1 MLDNVTIN
9 QLRAFVAVCR
19 QGSFSGAAR
28 ELKRAQSAISHAIKA
43 LEQAFDVELFER
55 NTRKATLTAAGR
67 SLLPDARAV
76 IARTEEMKMRA
87 AAMAG
92 AGVPQVSVA
101 VDTYFSRP
109 HLIECLRSLQ
119 ADFSTVAINLRMT
132 TMQGGER
139 LVLEGNCALAVTIT
153 AVPELSPGTIERQHL
168 CDVQMVT
175 VCAPSH
181 PLAVIAGPIP
191 REEFGRHIQLVV
203 TDNQPDA
210 EKNQM
215 GVAGERQWLVNDL
228 GAKHDLLRGGLC
240 WGHMPR
246 HMVAE
251 DLANAT
257 LVELQRRAWHMR
269 PLTFM
274 VSQRRG
280 YSFSEPE
287 RRLIELLGGAQSRPK
302 EAPSDGVSRKSAR
315 QQMPRTQGMA
325 ETDPQ

>member
-9 QLRAFVAVCR
+9 QLRAFVAVCDE
-19 QGSFSGAAR
+19 GSFSGAAR
-28 ELKRAQSAISHAIKA
+28 ELRRAQSAISHAINA
-43 LEQAFDVELFER
+43 LENAFDVLLFER

-67 SLLPDARAV
+67 SLLPDARGV

-87 AAMAG
+87 VAIAE

-101 VDTYFSRP
+101 VDTYFPRT
-109 HLIECLRSLQ
+109 HLIESLRTLQ
-119 ADFSTVAINLRMT
+119 ADFPTVAINLRMT

-139 LVLEGNCALAVTIT
+139 LVLDGTCALAVTIT
-153 AVPELSPGTIERQHL
+153 DVPELSQDSIERHHL
-168 CDVQMVT
+168 CDAQMVT

-181 PLAVIAGPIP
+181 PLAAIKGPIP

-210 EKNQM
+210 EKTQQ
-215 GVAGERQWLVNDL
+215 GVAGERQWWVNDL

-246 HMVAE
+246 HLVEE
-251 DLANAT
+251 DLAKGS

-269 PLTFM
+269 ALTFM
-274 VSQRRG
+274 ISQRRG
-280 YSFSEPE
+280 YSFSEGE
-287 RRLIELLGGAQSRPK
+287 TRLIELLGHRHPVPK
-302 EAPSDGVSRKSAR
+302 GGKTKASVTGGR
-315 QQMPRTQGMA
+315 
-325 ETDPQ
+325 

>member
-9 QLRAFVAVCR
+9 QLRAFVAVCS

-28 ELKRAQSAISHAIKA
+28 ELRRAQSAISHAIKA
-43 LEQAFDVELFER
+43 LEDAFDVALFER

-76 IARTEEMKMRA
+76 ISRTEEMKTRA
-87 AAMAG
+87 ASIAE
-92 AGVPQVSVA
+92 AGVPQVSIA
-101 VDTYFSRP
+101 VDTYFARVR
-109 HLIECLRSLQ
+109 LIECLRSLQ
-119 ADFSTVAINLRMT
+119 TEFPTVEINLRIT

-139 LVLEGNCALAVTIT
+139 LVIEGTCALAVTIT
-153 AVPELSPGTIERQHL
+153 DVPELSPGTIERQLL
-168 CDVQMVT
+168 CDAQMVT

-181 PLAVIAGPIP
+181 PLAAIAGPIS
-191 REEFGRHIQLVV
+191 RQELGRHIQLVV

-210 EKNQM
+210 EKTQQ
-215 GVAGERQWLVNDL
+215 GVAAERQWRVNDL

-251 DLANAT
+251 DLANGT

-274 VSQRRG
+274 ISQRRG
-280 YSFSEPE
+280 YSFSECE
-287 RRLIELLGGAQSRPK
+287 TRLVELLGDPRRLSTSQKRPSRRP
-302 EAPSDGVSRKSAR
+302 VSRKGEK
-315 QQMPRTQGMA
+315 T
-325 ETDPQ
+325 